1 MAGERRVVADGKPR
15 TASGYSP
22 DMLERARALCLELAT
37 VIGDFM
43 EEDVTVV
50 GGLVPPLLIP
60 EEELS
65 PGTDPHPGTMDV
77 DVALSLALLDE
88 GRYRKLSARLRDAG
102 FEPDEAASGNP
113 TRQRWLARD
122 PDGNPMTLEFLI
134 APPGED
140 AEPGTPQDL
149 EEDFAA
155 VIMDGMQLSFED
167 RELVTLSGRTLKGE
181 EVGNRR
187 VGVAGPG
194 AFVILKAIAFRNRGR
209 RKDAFDLFFVLSNY
223 GGGIEDVAERLIP
236 LLGDAAADRAIAF
249 LREDF
254 ASLDH
259 VGPRRA
265 AAFLDE
271 EDDEGLRADVSGFV
285 MDLVARCDELR

>member
-1 MAGERRVVADGKPR
+1 MADPRPR
-15 TASGYSP
+15 TAAGYSP
-22 DMLERARALCLELAT
+22 DSLERARALCLELAT

-43 EEDVTVV
+43 EQDVTVV

-60 EEELS
+60 EEELN

-88 GRYRKLSARLRDAG
+88 GRYRRLSARLRDAG
-102 FEPDEAASGNP
+102 YEPDEAASGNP
-113 TRQRWLARD
+113 TRQRWIARG
-122 PDGNPMTLEFLI
+122 PDGNPVTLEFLI
-134 APPGED
+134 APATED

-167 RELVTLSGRTLKGE
+167 RELVTMSGRTLKGE
-181 EVGNRR
+181 EVENRE
-187 VGVAGPG
+187 VGIAGPG

-223 GGGIEDVAERLIP
+223 GGGVEDVAGRLIP
-236 LLGDAAADRAIAF
+236 LLGDAAADRAVECM
-249 LREDF
+249 REDF

-259 VGPRRA
+259 VGPTRA
-265 AAFLDE
+265 AAFLAR

-285 MDLVARCDELR
+285 MDLVARCDGSR